1 MTGLPSIPQYSATE
15 QLSKHHKIPW
25 LTPLTPDTRSARL
38 LTRQGTFIVIH
49 SSLRL
54 KFADLNYSQG
64 LNNVFTNKEEIK
76 IFWSKYFSVTFCDRQ
91 VLDWPLQE
99 FFLGIKYNLKVYI
112 RGTLSTAYHNCLGRV
127 HDHSLIN
134 SKFCNFNYN
143 RCDIEKSKTVMLTA
157 RVAQWIRRRSP
168 KPKIGGSSPPVGNQ
182 SFGRQFSLTFRW
194 SQLAARK

>member
-76 IFWSKYFSVTFCDRQ
+76 IFWSKYFPSN
-91 VLDWPLQE
+91 
-99 FFLGIKYNLKVYI
+99 FLWSEIFRLTYFDLLRNFYSASTVIFDFISCGISFYSSMKCIKFARHCILLRYKLNLTHPSLLLISIFILKTKI
-112 RGTLSTAYHNCLGRV
+112 LYHFYLNLLNLMIGLNSIFKFI
-127 HDHSLIN
+127 HSQI
-134 SKFCNFNYN
+134 
-143 RCDIEKSKTVMLTA
+143 
-157 RVAQWIRRRSP
+157 
-168 KPKIGGSSPPVGNQ
+168 SS
-182 SFGRQFSLTFRW
+182 FLEMYY
-194 SQLAARK
+194 